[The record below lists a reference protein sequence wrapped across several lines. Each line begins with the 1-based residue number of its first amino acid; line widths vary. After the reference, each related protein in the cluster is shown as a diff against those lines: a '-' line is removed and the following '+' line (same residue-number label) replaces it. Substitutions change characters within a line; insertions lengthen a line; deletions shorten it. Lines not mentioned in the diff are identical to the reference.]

1 MQELWDR
8 ILRAAKL
15 EPELY
20 EEVEGDAGATSQ
32 ATLVVVASALAAG
45 IGNVFTAGVLGL
57 IVFALFALIAWYV
70 WAFLIYLI
78 GTRLL
83 PEYKTEADH
92 GQLLRTLGFAA
103 APGMIRILGIIPG
116 IGPLVSVLAGIWML
130 IATVIAVRQALD
142 YKSTLRAIAVCII
155 GWIAYAVIAF
165 LPRLIF
171 RMG

>member
-1 MQELWDR
+1 MEELWDR

-20 EEVEGDAGATSQ
+20 EEVEADAGATSQ
-32 ATLVVVASALAAG
+32 AALVVVASALAAG
-45 IGNVFTAGVLGL
+45 IGNVVTAGVPGL
-57 IVFALFALIAWYV
+57 IVFTLFALAGWYV
-70 WAFLIYLI
+70 WAFLTYII

-83 PEYKTEADH
+83 PEYQTEADY

-116 IGPLVSVLAGIWML
+116 IGPLFFPLAGIWML

-155 GWIAYAVIAF
+155 GWIAYAVILF
-165 LPRLIF
+165 LPALIF

>member
-1 MQELWDR
+1 MAELWDR

-20 EEVEGDAGATSQ
+20 EEVEADAGATSQ
-32 ATLVVVASALAAG
+32 AALVVVASALAAG
-45 IGNVFTAGVLGL
+45 IGSVVTAGVLGL
-57 IVFALFALIAWYV
+57 IVFTLFALIGWYV
-70 WAFLIYLI
+70 WAFLIYFV

-103 APGMIRILGIIPG
+103 APGLIRILGIIPG
-116 IGPLVSVLAGIWML
+116 IGQLFFPLAGIWML
-130 IATVIAVRQALD
+130 IATVIAARQALD
-142 YKSTLRAIAVCII
+142 YSSTLRAIAVCII

-165 LPRLIF
+165 LPALIF
-171 RMG
+171 RIG